1 MTLHPC
7 LTYGFSKFVNFLQ
20 ALELMT
26 PHVSANLE
34 GRAKCHA
41 RRGAVLCRLGL
52 PEAGLAD
59 FEEALKLKPND
70 SKLLADIE
78 HAKYLI
84 KNKPEEEEKFDG
96 VEIIPS

>member
-1 MTLHPC
+1 
-7 LTYGFSKFVNFLQ
+7 
-20 ALELMT
+20 MT
-26 PHVSANLE
+26 PQVAANLE

-41 RRGAVLCRLGL
+41 RRGAILCRLGL

-70 SKLLADIE
+70 QNLLTDIE
-78 HAKYLI
+78 HAKVLI

-96 VEIIPS
+96 IEIIPS